1 MDETLILVG
10 IVLTVLGGLVAVYGI
25 ASNVDFWIL
34 VGGVVGALGIGVAL
48 AGFYL
53 VVRGMKAALKKVAMK
68 LGA

>member
-10 IVLTVLGGLVAVYGI
+10 IVMAVLGGLVAVYGI
-25 ASNVDFWIL
+25 VANTDFWIL
-34 VGGVVGALGIGVAL
+34 AGGVIGALGIGIAL

-53 VVRGMKAALKKVAMK
+53 VIRGMKATLRKLAVK